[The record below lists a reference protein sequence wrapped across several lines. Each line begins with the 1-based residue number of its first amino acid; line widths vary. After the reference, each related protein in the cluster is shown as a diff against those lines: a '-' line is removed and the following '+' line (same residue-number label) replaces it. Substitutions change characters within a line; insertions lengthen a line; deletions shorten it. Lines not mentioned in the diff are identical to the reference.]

1 MFTSSTSMRPPCRC
15 RLVGAAVIL
24 ATLMLAP
31 AAGAQEAEPKHVF
44 RVAQTMMKEV
54 ALLHRADLRDFKRP
68 EVREIPGRKPRHVLM
83 EARRVYESVQELR
96 FLNGLERKELE
107 PVPVRHV
114 RPADV
119 REMGD
124 RALADLRNLREVYGV
139 EEVVEQPPLREE
151 ITPTDVH
158 VKFRELQAAL
168 RTLGVPAIVP
178 NDVYRRAEMLAN
190 ELDKLA
196 EHYGVPGRQP
206 VDEPS
211 TDKTP
216 PDVYARVV
224 ELGER
229 VAALAEDAPDLDVPG
244 GVSRPPDPDH
254 EPTPADVLGVI
265 RLLLADVTAIKAE
278 LGIESP
284 AEVPPQRVGRTPSD
298 VYDLA
303 RVCAGVLGR
312 IESKLN
318 AS

>member
-124 RALADLRNLREVYGV
+124 RALAELRNLREV
-139 EEVVEQPPLREE
+139 
-151 ITPTDVH
+151 
-158 VKFRELQAAL
+158 
-168 RTLGVPAIVP
+168 
-178 NDVYRRAEMLAN
+178 
-190 ELDKLA
+190 
-196 EHYGVPGRQP
+196 
-206 VDEPS
+206 
-211 TDKTP
+211 
-216 PDVYARVV
+216 
-224 ELGER
+224 
-229 VAALAEDAPDLDVPG
+229 
-244 GVSRPPDPDH
+244 
-254 EPTPADVLGVI
+254 
-265 RLLLADVTAIKAE
+265 
-278 LGIESP
+278 
-284 AEVPPQRVGRTPSD
+284 
-298 VYDLA
+298 
-303 RVCAGVLGR
+303 
-312 IESKLN
+312 
-318 AS
+318 